1 LLVLNKWNR
10 KWYKVLK
17 KTEKTVTLEREED
30 KEQFTISLNEFYNSY
45 LNTSEK
51 D

>member
-1 LLVLNKWNR
+1 MFVLNKWNR
-10 KWYKVLK
+10 KWYKVLE
-17 KTEKTVTLEREED
+17 KTEKTVTLEREGD
-30 KEQFTISLNEFYNSY
+30 KEQFTISLSEYYNAY